1 MSDTKRRDSKGR
13 ILKEGESQRS
23 DGRYQYQY
31 IGLDKKRHSVYSWK
45 LLPSDK
51 IPSSKKAD
59 KSLREKEREIQK
71 SLIED
76 SKKEIVNITLN
87 EMFVIYIK
95 KKRHKGKPL
104 SQNTI
109 KNYTSMYNMNVRES
123 CLGKMKVQEIK
134 KNHIVDFYLSL
145 QQKGLSYGTIVFYQ
159 KVFSA
164 VFNMAI
170 DEEFIER
177 NPTMRALNQIE
188 GSQKEKQVLTVKEQE
203 SLLAYAKKHHPSM
216 YRKLIFLIDSMCR
229 VSEFAGITWKD
240 IDMKERVISINHQL
254 QYKKYDGE
262 DSVKFRFAPTKGK
275 NERYIPMTNRLYK
288 ILKEMKRDYFITQRD
303 NLAVDNV
310 KGFVFFSESGNLICT
325 STFRVELLRLL
336 DSYNSMN
343 PKNKIEYLTPHI
355 LRHTG
360 CTRNAENGMD
370 IKVLQYLMGHKSPTI
385 TNEVY
390 NHVTE
395 ERAMEEMLKTA
406 RNQQKQA

>member
-1 MSDTKRRDSKGR
+1 MSDIKRKDNKGR

-51 IPSSKKAD
+51 IPASKKVD
-59 KSLREKEREIQK
+59 KSLREKEKEIQK
-71 SLIED
+71 SLLED
-76 SKKEIVNITLN
+76 SKKEVVNITFN
-87 EMFVIYIK
+87 EMFDIYIK
-95 KKRHKGKPL
+95 QKRHKGRPL
-104 SQNTI
+104 SQNSVG
-109 KNYTSMYNMNVRES
+109 NYTGMYDKHVRES
-123 CLGKMKVQEIK
+123 SLGKMKVQEIK
-134 KNHIVDFYLSL
+134 KNHIVGFYLSL

-188 GSQKEKQVLTVKEQE
+188 GSQKEKQALTVKEQE

-216 YRKLIFLIDSMCR
+216 YRKLVFLIDSMCR
-229 VSEFAGITWKD
+229 VSEFAGITWED
-240 IDMKERVISINHQL
+240 INMKERIISINHQL
-254 QYKKYDGE
+254 QYKKYAGD
-262 DSVKFRFAPTKGK
+262 DCSKYRITPTKGK
-275 NERYIPMTNRLYK
+275 NERYIPMTKRLYK
-288 ILKEMKRDYFITQRD
+288 ILKEMKSNYFITRRD
-303 NLAVDNV
+303 DLAVDNV
-310 KGFVFFSESGNLICT
+310 KDFVFFSESGNLIYT
-325 STFRVELLRLL
+325 VSFRRELLHLL
-336 DSYNSMN
+336 DSYNKMN
-343 PKNKIEYLTPHI
+343 PKNRIEYLTPHI

-370 IKVLQYLMGHKSPTI
+370 IKVLQYLMGHKSPAV